1 MNNGKIYCIGTD
13 KKVYNFYY
21 QNGACQFDALVANQ
35 NALVDARG
43 GLTFDQTGKVFV
55 IGTDGR
61 STTIIGLGAP
71 GPSTG
76 SRRISLRQSTLAAS
90 CWLTHL
96 EKSTALEL
104 TEKS

>member
-55 IGTDGR
+55 IGTDGKVYLLSDWERLGLRLAQGESVSGNRR
-61 STTIIGLGAP
+61 S
-71 GPSTG
+71 
-76 SRRISLRQSTLAAS
+76 RQAAG
-90 CWLTHL
+90 
-96 EKSTALEL
+96 
-104 TEKS
+104 